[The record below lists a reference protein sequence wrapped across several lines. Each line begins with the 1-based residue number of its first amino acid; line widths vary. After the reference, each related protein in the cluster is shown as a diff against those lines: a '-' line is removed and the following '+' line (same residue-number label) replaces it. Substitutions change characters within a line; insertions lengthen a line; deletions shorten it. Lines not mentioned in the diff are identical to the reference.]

1 MAMASTSNT
10 DPLQFDVEKDLPE
23 FLFKV
28 LDRTG
33 ECLNADTGQLQ
44 AQLVVV
50 HQTVNLLRSIT
61 ETCDISE
68 EDRFEW
74 QSLSRA
80 FSDILLSVQEHI
92 KSLSVRPSS
101 MCERKC
107 KVTRTGTPGRPPFY
121 ITAEALEDLRG
132 IGFSWEKIASLF
144 GVSRWTIYRK
154 VQRYGLSGLNQFSLL
169 SDTQL
174 DEIVTDYLSR
184 HGLTTGRTYL
194 AGYFKSLGLRVQ
206 RRRMRESL
214 ARVDPANTAL
224 RWGIV
229 VFRRQYCVPWPNS
242 LWHLDGHHS
251 LIRWGLVIHGCID
264 GFSRRIMFLKCNN
277 NSLSQTVLELF
288 LNATEKD
295 GLWPSRIRVDHG
307 VENVLVCEAM
317 VQARGTG
324 RGSFIAGPS
333 TRNQRIERLWRDV
346 FRCVCQF
353 CYYVL
358 FAMEDTGL
366 LNIDN
371 PIDLFALHLTFMP
384 RINVALT
391 EFIESSN
398 HRPVRTA
405 NHWSPYQMWVNGML
419 HEGNPLAHGQLD
431 DMSDDLEIYGVDSG
445 GPSPFE
451 DSDNNVIIPPVTLP
465 VDVQSVQSYVQE
477 RIDLLVPSTE
487 MGRHFCN
494 DPTDC

>member
-1 MAMASTSNT
+1 M
-10 DPLQFDVEKDLPE
+10 
-23 FLFKV
+23 
-28 LDRTG
+28 
-33 ECLNADTGQLQ
+33 
-44 AQLVVV
+44 
-50 HQTVNLLRSIT
+50 
-61 ETCDISE
+61 
-68 EDRFEW
+68 
-74 QSLSRA
+74 
-80 FSDILLSVQEHI
+80 
-92 KSLSVRPSS
+92 
-101 MCERKC
+101 
-107 KVTRTGTPGRPPFY
+107 
-121 ITAEALEDLRG
+121 
-132 IGFSWEKIASLF
+132 
-144 GVSRWTIYRK
+144 
-154 VQRYGLSGLNQFSLL
+154 SGLNQFSLL

-224 RWGIV
+224 RWGLLFSVDSIV
-229 VFRRQYCVPWPNS
+229 YPGQIHCGIYV
-242 LWHLDGHHS
+242 DGHHS

-264 GFSRRIMFLKCNN
+264 GFSRRTMFLKCNN
-277 NSLSQTVLELF
+277 NNLSQTVLEL
-288 LNATEKD
+288 LLSATEKD

-317 VQARGTG
+317 VQTRGTG

-346 FRCVCQF
+346 IRCVCHF
-353 CYYVL
+353 YYYV
-358 FAMEDTGL
+358 FYAMEDTGL

-391 EFIESSN
+391 EFMESSN
-398 HRPVRTA
+398 HRLFRTA

-451 DSDNNVIIPPVTLP
+451 DSDNNVIPPVTLS
-465 VDVQSVQSYVQE
+465 VDVQSYVQE
-477 RIDLLVPSTE
+477 RIDPLVPSTE
-487 MGRHFCN
+487 MGIDIFIMIRQIVEEKIENLLPAQPRCFYVSKLGKRLEGGGGVLVGTTKKIEATSRNVC
-494 DPTDC
+494 

>member
-1 MAMASTSNT
+1 
-10 DPLQFDVEKDLPE
+10 
-23 FLFKV
+23 
-28 LDRTG
+28 
-33 ECLNADTGQLQ
+33 
-44 AQLVVV
+44 
-50 HQTVNLLRSIT
+50 
-61 ETCDISE
+61 
-68 EDRFEW
+68 
-74 QSLSRA
+74 
-80 FSDILLSVQEHI
+80 
-92 KSLSVRPSS
+92 

-144 GVSRWTIYRK
+144 GVSRWTIYRR

-174 DEIVTDYLSR
+174 DEIVTDYLSQ

-264 GFSRRIMFLKCNN
+264 GLSRRIMFLKCNN
-277 NSLSQTVLELF
+277 NNLSQTVLELF

-307 VENVLVCEAM
+307 VENVLMCEAM

-346 FRCVCQF
+346 FRCVCHF
-353 CYYVL
+353 YYYV
-358 FAMEDTGL
+358 FYAMEDTGL

-391 EFIESSN
+391 EFMESSN

-431 DMSDDLEIYGVDSG
+431 DMSDDLVIYGVDSG

-477 RIDLLVPSTE
+477 RIDPLVPSTG
-487 MGRHFCN
+487 MGIDICVMIRQIVEEKIEN
-494 DPTDC
+494 LLPAQP